1 MRRDPL
7 MGSLFENLVLSEALK
22 ARYDRGAESDLY
34 FFRNSKGLE
43 IDIILKTNRTLC
55 LFEMKIGKSL
65 DDEFTRN
72 MRKFRERYTSHVT
85 SIEDNS
91 VLGTVIYSG
100 ETYASYKDFAYFNYC
115 ETGSLFELREKLFA
129 LDF

>member
-1 MRRDPL
+1 

-22 ARYDRGAESDLY
+22 ARYDSGAEPDLY

-43 IDIILKTNRTLC
+43 IDIILKTNRTLR
-55 LFEMKIGKSL
+55 LFEVKSGKSL
-65 DDEFTRN
+65 NDEFTRS
-72 MRKFRERYTSHVT
+72 MRKFREQYASHV
-85 SIEDNS
+85 SRAEDDS

-100 ETYASYKDFAYFNYC
+100 ETYASYKDFTYLNYR
-115 ETGSLFELREKLFA
+115 EIGNLFEPEEEPFV